1 MLGKGA
7 KQVMP
12 KILNKTTGEVEEL
25 SYDEEGME
33 KAKEMEKSG
42 EGLVI
47 SDARKRSEMT
57 YG

>member
-1 MLGKGA
+1 
-7 KQVMP
+7 MP
-12 KILNKTTGEVEEL
+12 KVLNKQTGKIEKL

-42 EGLVI
+42 EGLI
-47 SDARKRSEMT
+47 INNDARKRSEIT

>member
-1 MLGKGA
+1 
-7 KQVMP
+7 MP
-12 KILNKTTGEVEEL
+12 KVLNKKTGKIEKL

-42 EGLVI
+42 EGLII
-47 SDARKRSEMT
+47 SNDARKRSETT